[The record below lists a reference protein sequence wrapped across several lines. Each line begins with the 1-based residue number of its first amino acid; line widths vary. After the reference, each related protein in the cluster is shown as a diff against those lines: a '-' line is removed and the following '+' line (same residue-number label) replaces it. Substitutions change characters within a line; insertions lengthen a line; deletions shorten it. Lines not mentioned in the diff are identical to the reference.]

1 MDFIILNKRGRGA
14 FQDALFPATSC
25 RGLSCIDG
33 FIKNEK
39 MSDTANTYCLGTVWW
54 ERIVQIFFKRFL
66 SKNLMFRVCTVN
78 AHTAEEKGMLCV
90 FRGDTSARIDI
101 FMNSQLKEL

>member
-1 MDFIILNKRGRGA
+1 MH
-14 FQDALFPATSC
+14 
-25 RGLSCIDG
+25 GLRLHTHTYAQTQSS
-33 FIKNEK
+33 KLKPTN
-39 MSDTANTYCLGTVWW
+39 SNQQANTYCLGTVWW